1 MSEGWIKLHR
11 SISDNWLWNDKPFTR
26 GQAFVDLLL
35 DVNHA
40 DKKVLVSGQLIEVKA
55 GEKITSLN
63 ALAER
68 YGWTIKKVRNF
79 LELLEKDQMIERKRA
94 QHYTLIKVLNY
105 GIYQAQDLDKRHTK
119 GTQKAHKGQ
128 TEGTQRATNKNVK
141 NEKNER
147 NIITSERARESQ
159 RTTFMQSCPDVL
171 MTDEQVESLLE
182 QLSLEEF
189 DTYFENLQK
198 YIDDGHKVHNC
209 YQTIL
214 EWAERDRQI

>member
-11 SISDNWLWNDKPFTR
+11 SIVDNWVWNDKPFTR

-40 DKKVLVSGQLIEVKA
+40 DNKVLINGQLIEVKA

-79 LELLEKDQMIERKRA
+79 LDLLETDKMIERKRA

-105 GIYQAQDLDKRHTK
+105 GIYQAQDLDEGHTK
-119 GTQKAHKGQ
+119 GTQRAHRGHTKG
-128 TEGTQRATNKNVK
+128 NKQ
-141 NEKNER
+141 E
-147 NIITSERARESQ
+147 
-159 RTTFMQSCPDVL
+159 
-171 MTDEQVESLLE
+171 
-182 QLSLEEF
+182 
-189 DTYFENLQK
+189 
-198 YIDDGHKVHNC
+198 
-209 YQTIL
+209 
-214 EWAERDRQI
+214 